1 MVKAFAA
8 NTNVGIVR
16 KANEDRISIIL
27 NVIQPPQKEP
37 RIPTELWPKLQ
48 IFGVY
53 DGHGGSRCAEYL
65 KDTLHNNIILQN
77 EFPADIHEAIRKG
90 CFKTEEEYLK
100 LVCPSPDQP
109 YNKAGSC
116 AIVIMIVNDDVYVIN
131 VGDSRALSSISEH
144 PSDSLIQTKATQA
157 LNMTEESSDQ
167 PTQVNMEATST
178 VKVLSRDHKPSD
190 PIEFNRITK
199 AGGYIY

>member
-1 MVKAFAA
+1 M
-8 NTNVGIVR
+8 
-16 KANEDRISIIL
+16 
-27 NVIQPPQKEP
+27 
-37 RIPTELWPKLQ
+37 
-48 IFGVY
+48 
-53 DGHGGSRCAEYL
+53 
-65 KDTLHNNIILQN
+65 
-77 EFPADIHEAIRKG
+77 
-90 CFKTEEEYLK
+90 K

-144 PSDSLIQTKATQA
+144 PSDSMIQTKASQA
-157 LNMTEESSDQ
+157 LNMTDKSSEQ

-190 PIEFNRITK
+190 PLEFSRITQ